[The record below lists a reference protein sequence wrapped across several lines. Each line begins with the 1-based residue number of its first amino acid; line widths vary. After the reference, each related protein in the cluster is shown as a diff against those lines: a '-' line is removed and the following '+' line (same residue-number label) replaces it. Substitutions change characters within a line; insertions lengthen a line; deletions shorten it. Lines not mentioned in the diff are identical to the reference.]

1 MSDAHGRP
9 NRIVVLVVE
18 DEPLVRALAVDV
30 LEEAGFE
37 VIEASNADYA
47 LIVLERRSDIRVIF
61 TDVEMPGRLNGF
73 ELARIVQD
81 HHHRVR
87 IIVGSGRVCPRAGDI
102 APHTV
107 FLPKPY
113 AADALVRAVRGMLP

>member
-1 MSDAHGRP
+1 MRDADGRS

-37 VIEASNADYA
+37 VIEAPTADYA
-47 LIVLERRSDIRVIF
+47 LIVLERRSDISVIF

-81 HHHRVR
+81 HHQRVR
-87 IIVGSGRVCPRAGDI
+87 IIVGSGRVRPGTGDI
-102 APHTV
+102 APHAV
-107 FLPKPY
+107 FLAKPY
-113 AADALVRAVRGMLP
+113 AADALVRAVQSMVA